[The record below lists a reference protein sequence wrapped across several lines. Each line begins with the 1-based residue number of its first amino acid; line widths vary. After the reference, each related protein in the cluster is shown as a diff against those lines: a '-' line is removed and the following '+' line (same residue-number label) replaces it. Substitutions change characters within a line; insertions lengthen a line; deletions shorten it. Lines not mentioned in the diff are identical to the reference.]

1 MMRLV
6 PVGREAAGGQKQ
18 GGTNVRGT
26 AEVEFLDARLFVLE
40 SWLYTSKEG
49 SDINHNEKGPKA
61 EQYKS
66 VTRRAGR
73 KEPDEEV
80 WKEVP
85 DNIF

>member
-1 MMRLV
+1 MYLLICAQGSMGRIRQEMMRLV

-26 AEVEFLDARLFVLE
+26 AEVEFLDARLLVLE

-61 EQYKS
+61 E
-66 VTRRAGR
+66 
-73 KEPDEEV
+73 
-80 WKEVP
+80 
-85 DNIF
+85 

>member
-1 MMRLV
+1 M
-6 PVGREAAGGQKQ
+6 GREAAGGQKQ

-61 EQYKS
+61 E
-66 VTRRAGR
+66 
-73 KEPDEEV
+73 
-80 WKEVP
+80 
-85 DNIF
+85 